1 MTNWRFV
8 PIGDIKPNPNNPR
21 IIKDDKFKKL
31 VQSIKDFPEMLTLR
45 PIVVNAEMVVLGGN
59 MRLKAC
65 QAAGLRE
72 VPTILASGL
81 TDERQREFIIKD
93 NVGFGEWEWD
103 TLANEWDADLLAEW
117 GLDVPE
123 FEKAP
128 ADGLTDPDEV
138 PEAPAYPVSVLGDL
152 WILGNHRVLCGD
164 STSVDAVERLMDGGS
179 ANMVFTDPPYN
190 VAFNGR
196 SGKFDVIKNDNI
208 SEDDFEQL
216 IADTAAMIQM
226 LNPSHY
232 YVWCNWKFY
241 ATLQTKLPFKGCI
254 VWAKNVFGLGKG
266 YRHQHEFCLYN
277 ATLTENITS
286 ESDLWSV
293 SKDTAYMHPTQKP
306 VELALRALQNHQDCQ
321 TIVDLFGGSGSTL
334 IACERQGRHAYLMEL
349 DPKYVDV
356 IVKRWQDFT
365 GKDAIH
371 SVTGETFN
379 SMASSNGRTANG

>member
-1 MTNWRFV
+1 
-8 PIGDIKPNPNNPR
+8 
-21 IIKDDKFKKL
+21 
-31 VQSIKDFPEMLTLR
+31 
-45 PIVVNAEMVVLGGN
+45 
-59 MRLKAC
+59 
-65 QAAGLRE
+65 
-72 VPTILASGL
+72 
-81 TDERQREFIIKD
+81 
-93 NVGFGEWEWD
+93 
-103 TLANEWDADLLAEW
+103 
-117 GLDVPE
+117 
-123 FEKAP
+123 
-128 ADGLTDPDEV
+128 
-138 PEAPAYPVSVLGDL
+138 VLGDL